1 MKAHIDSLSLAVL
14 QSLITPLDMKSPR
27 QGFAAFTL
35 IELLVVIAIIAI
47 LAGMLLPALA
57 KAKAKAEKT
66 LCTSNMKQWGV
77 AVNMYAGDNDNS
89 FPANLDGPHFS
100 WCGTNVVRFW
110 RDYLVA
116 SKKTTTEKEK
126 NHVIFCP
133 TQQWHRAVDIN
144 RSISELEPILAGYFY
159 LPHRDLA
166 KTAGFSLWGTGE
178 WLTKKKMNGS
188 FSAAP
193 ILIDMMQVKG
203 SPGNGSNTVRMTTFA
218 ETYNG
223 KRVHYASHRNGKGEP
238 EGGNFLFEDGHVDW
252 YKRQNTT
259 LGASDGS
266 WLLFYKIPIAN

>member
-1 MKAHIDSLSLAVL
+1 M
-14 QSLITPLDMKSPR
+14 QSSPKR
-27 QGFAAFTL
+27 SAFTL

-57 KAKAKAEKT
+57 KAKTKAEKT

-77 AVNMYAGDNDNS
+77 AVNMYAGDNDNF

-100 WCGTNVVRFW
+100 WCGTNVVKFW
-110 RDYLVA
+110 RDYLIA
-116 SKKTTTEKEK
+116 SKKTPTEKEK

-133 TQQWHRAVDIN
+133 TQQWHRSVDVN

-166 KTAGFSLWGTGE
+166 KTAGFNLWGTGE
-178 WLTKKKMNGS
+178 WLTKKKMNGPL
-188 FSAAP
+188 AGAP

-203 SPGNGSNTVRMTTFA
+203 SPGNGSNTVRMTTFS

-223 KRVHYASHRNGKGEP
+223 KRVHYASHRNARGEP

-252 YKRQNTT
+252 YKRQNTS

-266 WLLFYKIPIAN
+266 WLLFYKIPIAQ